1 MLVDVRSG
9 KPEATRSL
17 RGYMEEQIQAF
28 LEYIRS
34 TKGYA
39 HNTVEAYRNDLTQFL
54 NFATNERP
62 QLSSWARVDKP
73 LLLSFLLH
81 LKERQYTP
89 ASVARKV
96 AVIKTFYHFL
106 RERQWVTED
115 PTAKLDSPKVEKRL
129 PQVLAQEEIDRLL
142 SAPTKHG
149 TPKGLRDWAILEL
162 LYASGLR
169 VSELVSLDAGDVN
182 LENKTVHCQG
192 RGGKMRVLPVSDRAC
207 DALSNYIKRG
217 RPVLTPRPAE
227 SALFVNPR
235 GDRLTRQ
242 GLWLIIKEYVKE
254 AEITTPVTPH
264 TLRHSFAVHMLTQGA
279 DLQNVQRLLGHS
291 NITTTQVYT
300 RLADTDHSDPSR
312 DGWSMP

>member
-1 MLVDVRSG
+1 
-9 KPEATRSL
+9 
-17 RGYMEEQIQAF
+17 MEEQIQAF
-28 LEYIRS
+28 LDYIRGS
-34 TKGYA
+34 KGYA

-54 NFATNERP
+54 NFCTNERP

-73 LLLSFLLH
+73 LLLTFMIH

-96 AVIKTFYHFL
+96 AVVKTFYHFL
-106 RERQWVTED
+106 VEQQLVTED
-115 PTAKLDSPKVEKRL
+115 PTVKLDSPKVEKRL
-129 PQVLAQEEIDRLL
+129 PQVLAPDEVERLL
-142 SAPTKHG
+142 TAPSKHG
-149 TPKGLRDWAILEL
+149 TPKALRDCAILEL

-182 LENKTVHCQG
+182 LENKTVRCQG
-192 RGGKMRVLPVSDRAC
+192 RGDKTRLIPIVDRAA
-207 DALSNYIKRG
+207 DALASYLQRG
-217 RPVLTPRPAE
+217 RPILAPRPEQA
-227 SALFVNPR
+227 ALFVNPR
-235 GDRLTRQ
+235 GERLTRQ

-254 AEITTPVTPH
+254 ADITTQVTPH

-300 RLADTDHSDPSR
+300 RLADADHDHTDGDREHFPL
-312 DGWSMP
+312 P